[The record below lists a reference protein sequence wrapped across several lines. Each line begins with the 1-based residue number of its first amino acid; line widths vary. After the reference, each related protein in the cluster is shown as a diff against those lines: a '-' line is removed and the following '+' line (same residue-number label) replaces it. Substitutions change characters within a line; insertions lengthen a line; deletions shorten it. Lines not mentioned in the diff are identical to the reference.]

1 MQERASFP
9 HSSKRSM
16 KMKRKKREKDERQG
30 RLTDG
35 GAKNRQLP
43 VDNSK
48 FSGND
53 ERNVYSV
60 RVSISQDD
68 PTSSLWYL

>member
-1 MQERASFP
+1 
-9 HSSKRSM
+9 M
-16 KMKRKKREKDERQG
+16 KMKREKREKDERQG
-30 RLTDG
+30 
-35 GAKNRQLP
+35 LP

-68 PTSSLWYL
+68 PTSSLSYL